1 MGGPSFFRGLLH
13 APCFTVRLGGK
24 KRKMSGRSGPRCG
37 STRGEGVI
45 RWGRGAGR
53 MAVAGSGTV
62 LHGVRTLFGA
72 GAVGALS
79 DALLVERFA
88 RGRDPASV
96 FEAIVARHG
105 PMVLGVCRRILRDE
119 HDADDAFQATF
130 LVLARKA
137 GSLGKPWLLGNW
149 LYGVACRTAAKAKA
163 EAARRRARQRELVDV
178 PASQTEPAGD
188 WSGRELRPLLDE
200 ELERLPEKYRAPL
213 VLCYFQGKT
222 YAETA
227 RVLGWA
233 EGTVSGRL
241 ARARDLL
248 RTRLARRGLT
258 VAAAALVPALADYVA
273 RAAVPLA
280 LAQSTTK
287 AAMLF
292 AAGKA
297 AAGIVP
303 AKVAALTEGVLKMM
317 FVNRLKRFAALALA
331 AILAVAGGGL
341 LAHRVLAT
349 PRTEARS
356 RDAPRPEVGRADASR
371 E

>member
-105 PMVLGVCRRILRDE
+105 PMGLGVCRRVLRDE

-130 LVLARKA
+130 LVLAKKA
-137 GSLGKPWLLGNW
+137 RGLGRPERLGCW
-149 LYGVACRTAAKAKA
+149 LYGVAYRVALKARA
-163 EAARRRARQRELVDV
+163 GAARRRAR
-178 PASQTEPAGD
+178 
-188 WSGRELRPLLDE
+188 
-200 ELERLPEKYRAPL
+200 
-213 VLCYFQGKT
+213 
-222 YAETA
+222 
-227 RVLGWA
+227 
-233 EGTVSGRL
+233 EG
-241 ARARDLL
+241 
-248 RTRLARRGLT
+248 
-258 VAAAALVPALADYVA
+258 
-273 RAAVPLA
+273 PLA
-280 LAQSTTK
+280 
-287 AAMLF
+287 
-292 AAGKA
+292 
-297 AAGIVP
+297 GI
-303 AKVAALTEGVLKMM
+303 
-317 FVNRLKRFAALALA
+317 
-331 AILAVAGGGL
+331 
-341 LAHRVLAT
+341 
-349 PRTEARS
+349 
-356 RDAPRPEVGRADASR
+356 DA
-371 E
+371 